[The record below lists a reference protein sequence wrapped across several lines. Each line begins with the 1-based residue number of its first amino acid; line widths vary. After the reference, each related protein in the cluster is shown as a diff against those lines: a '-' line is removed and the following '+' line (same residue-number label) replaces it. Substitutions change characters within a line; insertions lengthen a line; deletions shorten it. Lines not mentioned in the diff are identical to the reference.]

1 MILDSSPLRAVAL
14 RVLLVHCAWE
24 KTDGSPRLSSGGD
37 PSTGRRTLARNRD
50 CQCTT
55 VTVTNTVTV
64 GCAIQVTEFWRTNTV
79 TALARV
85 SPSKG
90 LDPMPYK

>member
-1 MILDSSPLRAVAL
+1 MILYSSPLRAVAL
-14 RVLLVHCAWE
+14 RVLLVHCLG
-24 KTDGSPRLSSGGD
+24 KTDGSPRLSSSGD
-37 PSTGRRTLARNRD
+37 PGAGRRTLARNRD